1 MVTMQQI
8 IEARQLL
15 APHLRPSPLIHSNHL
30 SHRLGMEVFLKL
42 ESLQDTGSFKVR
54 GALHRLLRLPEAMR
68 AKGVA
73 AASAGNHAQGVAWA
87 ARQVGAC
94 ATIFMPR
101 SAPIA
106 KLLATRSYGARV
118 IQAGDTYD
126 DAARQA
132 ETWSEEHGSVL
143 IPAFDDPEIVAGQG
157 TIGLEIL
164 EEVSDFDS
172 VIVPVGGG
180 GLIAGIALAIKESR
194 PEVEV
199 LGVQAEYAPAA
210 ARSLEAGR
218 RITFPPR
225 PTLADGIAVASPGE
239 LTFSMIQRL
248 VDGVLTVEEAAIE
261 TAVVTFLERK
271 HLVVEGAGATP
282 LAALLG
288 GSARPRGRR
297 VVLVISGG
305 NLDLQWMDRIVER
318 GALSLGRR
326 MRLRVLLPD
335 LPGSL
340 SKVTGLIAGLG
351 ANIFQVHH
359 DRLAPEQPV
368 HLTRV
373 ELDLEIEGHD
383 HARRILDAV
392 AEAGIEVMG

>member
-1 MVTMQQI
+1 MVTMDRVM
-8 IEARQLL
+8 EAQRLL
-15 APHLRPSPLIHSNHL
+15 TPHLRPSPLIHSNHL
-30 SHRLGMEVFLKL
+30 SQRFGMEVFLKL

-54 GALHRLLRLPEAMR
+54 GALHRLLRLPGPLR
-68 AKGVA
+68 DRGVA

-87 ARQVGAC
+87 ARQTGTS

-118 IQAGDTYD
+118 IQVGDTYD
-126 DAARQA
+126 EAAQEAR
-132 ETWSEEHGSVL
+132 TWSDGHGSVL
-143 IPAFDDPEIVAGQG
+143 IPAFDDPDIIAGQG

-164 EEVSDFDS
+164 QQIPDVDS

-180 GLIAGIALAIKESR
+180 GLIAGIALAIKGSR

-199 LGVQAEYAPAA
+199 LGIQAGHAPAVV
-210 ARSLEAGR
+210 RSLEAGH
-218 RITFPPR
+218 RITSPPR

-239 LTFSMIQRL
+239 LPFSMIRRF
-248 VDGVLTVEEAAIE
+248 VDGVFAVQEGTIE
-261 TAVVTFLERK
+261 TAVITFLERK

-282 LAALLG
+282 LAALMEG
-288 GSARPRGRR
+288 VVRPRGRR

-318 GALSLGRR
+318 GTLALGRR
-326 MRLRVLLPD
+326 MRIRVLLPD
-335 LPGSL
+335 HPGSL
-340 SKVTGLIAGLG
+340 ARVTGLIAGLG
-351 ANIFQVHH
+351 ANIFQVYH
-359 DRLAPEQPV
+359 DRLSPEQPV

-373 ELDLEIEGHD
+373 ELDLEIQGHD
-383 HARRILDAV
+383 HAQGILGAL